1 MKRSLGLIG
10 TILVLTSLYSSAPVP
25 APQAGAFAPAPRF
38 DVASDFGRMP
48 LVFIPNGVPGS
59 KSETYAVLGKDRS
72 IAFTSSGL
80 TFVLTSA
87 SLGKRWAVKLD
98 FMDADPQAGP
108 RPRDKAETVVSYFRG
123 APGQWRPG
131 VPAYSGVAYANLWP
145 GVDLVYSG
153 TRNKLKYD
161 LVVHPG
167 ADPSRIR
174 MSYRGASDVE
184 MRPDGSLEVKTPLG
198 SFSDGAP
205 TAYQDVDGRRVN
217 VGAAYSLDPAPAG
230 GKEGQEVGFRLG
242 AYDRTRALVIDPF
255 VEVYGGFIGGS
266 GDDIGAAIAVD
277 AAGCAYVVG
286 TTISSQTTFPVTAGP
301 DLTYNGGGTDTD
313 AFVAK
318 VRADGT
324 GLVYCGYIGGAGNDA
339 ALGVAVDA
347 SGNAYITGVTASSET
362 TFPATVGPDLTYNG
376 GGAIT
381 LPDGTQIQGDAFV
394 AKVNTSG
401 TSLSYCG
408 YIGGSQTEAAR
419 GIAVNAAGE
428 VFVTGVTQ
436 SSAAQGFPVAAGP
449 DLGFHGVADAFVARV
464 SASGTALSYCGYI
477 GGSNGD
483 TFGMGVAVDGSSNA
497 YVTGFTRATEAGD
510 FPYYL
515 GPDLTQNGS
524 YDAFVAKINAADV
537 SLGYCGYIGGS
548 GDDKAYGIALDG
560 AGCVYVTG
568 STTSTAATFPDKTGP
583 SLVPGG
589 GQDAFVAKVNAA
601 GTDLDYC
608 GYIGGSG
615 NETGAAIAVTNI
627 NGKPTAFITG
637 GTNSSVTDGFPV
649 KYGPFLTYGDNGDAF
664 LARVTT
670 GGSYLVYCGYLGSTG
685 TEDGFGLAVNSQ
697 GTVYLCGRTSSA
709 DIVLGSTG
717 PDLSHNGGY
726 DAFVAKI
733 ACGLAT
739 PTLTNPPNG
748 AQSVGVNGIN
758 FQWTDPNSAPQE
770 GGVQMRLKYAGQA
783 YSYYPSSTT
792 LYPPDRTYANVG
804 SPESPFTK
812 NQILYWNVQVV
823 SPNPDDFPDPGW
835 ANGGADF
842 VFRTEGGTPGLFPP
856 MLVGPAS
863 GSTGQPTSLTLTW
876 LDPNTTP
883 NETKYRIRVKP
894 AGGSYVNFTTAA
906 DATSYFLTGRAA
918 NKTYYWNVQA
928 VGNGTTI
935 PDSAWANGGV
945 DWSFATAGSVKLKPP
960 VLVSPANNATGQPL
974 SVTLRWTDT
983 NSSPQEVGYTVRIK
997 PQGGAYSQF
1006 TTARDAVSYIKSN
1019 LRRGKTY
1026 LWNVRAKGDG
1036 KGVLTSVWA
1045 NGGVDFKF
1053 KTIY

>member
-10 TILVLTSLYSSAPVP
+10 TILVLTSLYSSAPVQ
-25 APQAGAFAPAPRF
+25 APPAGAVAPAPRF
-38 DVASDFGRMP
+38 DIASDFGRMP
-48 LVFIPNGVPGS
+48 LIFIPRGDDGAGPA
-59 KSETYAVLGKDRS
+59 TYALMGKNRS
-72 IAFTSSGL
+72 IAFTPSGL

-98 FMDADPQAGP
+98 FVGADPHAGP
-108 RPRDKAETVVSYFRG
+108 RPKDRSETVVSYFRG
-123 APGQWRPG
+123 APEQRRAG
-131 VPAYSGVAYANLWP
+131 VPAYSGIAYANLWP
-145 GVDLVYSG
+145 GIDLVYSG
-153 TRNKLKYD
+153 TRDRLKYD
-161 LVVHPG
+161 LVVRPG

-174 MSYRGASDVE
+174 MSYRGASDVAV
-184 MRPDGSLEVKTPLG
+184 RPDGSLEVETPLG
-198 SFSDGAP
+198 SFVDGKPA
-205 TAYQDVDGRRVN
+205 AYQDVDGRRVD
-217 VGAAYSLDPAPAG
+217 VGAAYALDPASRVEA
-230 GKEGQEVGFRLG
+230 EGQGFGFRLH
-242 AYDRTRALVIDPF
+242 AYDRARTLVIDPF

-266 GDDIGAAIAVD
+266 GYDVGTAIAVD

-286 TTISSQTTFPVTAGP
+286 STQSSEATFPATAGP
-301 DLTYNGGGTDTD
+301 DLTYNGGGADTD

-318 VRADGT
+318 VKADGT
-324 GLVYCGYIGGAGNDA
+324 GLVYCGYVGGSGSDA

-347 SGNAYITGVTASSET
+347 AGNAYVTGITASSEA
-362 TFPATVGPDLTYNG
+362 TFPVTVGPDLTYNG
-376 GGAIT
+376 GVPIS
-381 LPDGTQIQGDAFV
+381 LDGNVLSGDAFV
-394 AKVNTSG
+394 AKVNASG

-419 GIAVNAAGE
+419 GIAVNGAGE
-428 VFVTGVTQ
+428 VYVTGVTL
-436 SSAAQGFPVAAGP
+436 SSAAQGFPVAVGP
-449 DLGFHGVADAFVARV
+449 DLGFHGVADAFVAKV
-464 SASGTALSYCGYI
+464 NAAGTGLSYCGYI

-483 TFGMGVAVDGSSNA
+483 TFGMGVALDGSGNA

-510 FPYYL
+510 FPYYV
-515 GPDLTQNGS
+515 GPDLTQNGG
-524 YDAFVAKINAADV
+524 YDAFVAKIDGATATR
-537 SLGYCGYIGGS
+537 SYCGYVGGS

-560 AGCVYVTG
+560 AGCAYITG

-583 SLVPGG
+583 SLVPAG

-601 GTDLDYC
+601 GNDLDYC

-649 KYGPFLTYGDNGDAF
+649 KFGPSLTYGDNGDAF
-664 LARVTT
+664 LARVAND
-670 GGSYLVYCGYLGSTG
+670 GSNLVYCGYLGSTG

-697 GTVYLCGRTSSA
+697 GTVYLCGRTNST
-709 DIVLGSTG
+709 DIILGSTG
-717 PDLSHNGGY
+717 PDLIQNGGY

-733 ACGLAT
+733 ACGLVT
-739 PTLTNPPNG
+739 PDLTNPPNG

-758 FQWTDPNSAPQE
+758 FQWTNPNSAPQA
-770 GGVQMRLKYAGQA
+770 GGVRMRLKYAGQA
-783 YSYYPSSTT
+783 YSYYPSATT
-792 LYPPDRTYANVG
+792 LYPPDRTYENVG
-804 SPESPFTK
+804 NPESPFTR
-812 NQILYWNVQVV
+812 NQVLYWNVQVV
-823 SPNPDDFPDPGW
+823 SPNLDEFPDPGW

-842 VFRTEGGTPGLFPP
+842 VFRTEGGTPALFPP
-856 MLVGPAS
+856 MMVSPAS

-894 AGGSYVNFTTAA
+894 AGGAYTNFLVAA
-906 DATSYFLTGRAA
+906 DATSFLLTGRAA
-918 NKTYYWNVQA
+918 NKTYSWNVQA

-945 DWSFATAGSVKLKPP
+945 DFTFATAGSAKLKPP
-960 VLVSPANNATGQPL
+960 ALVSPANNATGQPL

-997 PQGGAYSQF
+997 PQGGAYAQF

-1036 KGVLTSVWA
+1036 KGVLTSTWA

-1053 KTIY
+1053 KTIS